1 METKFE
7 FAKQIVQ
14 EAAACILAHM
24 KEDLQVERKSSP
36 TDLVTRLDKE
46 VQELLVDRIKST
58 YPEDLICAE
67 EGCLR
72 AAVGQGSVWVIDP
85 IDGTNNFVAQQEDF
99 AVMLAYFEDGV
110 GEFGIIYDVM
120 KGDCWWW
127 CLSSLPQ

>member
-1 METKFE
+1 MS
-7 FAKQIVQ
+7 AS
-14 EAAACILAHM
+14 LR
-24 KEDLQVERKSSP
+24 LQ
-36 TDLVTRLDKE
+36 TVTRLDKE
-46 VQELLVDRIKST
+46 VQELLVERIKSS

-110 GEFGIIYDVM
+110 GKFGIIYDVM
-120 KGDCWWW
+120 KGDCYHGGGAFPPCPIMSPYRLLERNLFKIFSCW
-127 CLSSLPQ
+127 